1 MVLKL
6 VQAYFSLRGWPKA
19 FGPNIMLFLA
29 APIAAGFNVDCK
41 GSPLSL
47 CNALIEQNSAYYSC
61 LRITKM
67 VSDAIEP
74 QIL

>member
-61 LRITKM
+61 LRSNENCI
-67 VSDAIEP
+67 
-74 QIL
+74 